1 MRDNFRFISHELF
14 LYSIAALL
22 KNEKFKIANIFLTQE
37 YMDRSGTADYV
48 RYDDYAGTFSHQ
60 EAITIEFENNQTHA
74 GGWARMLKER
84 STHEELDFRRLQ
96 EADLVLFLRDLL
108 HKTGYSVPW
117 IPKTLTREYHF
128 SAFELFARAESHRY
142 FDALKTLLR
151 VENKEELATKLDAA
165 IKRQPFGGLGLR
177 SMNLRTMVNLDSLD
191 TRP

>member
-1 MRDNFRFISHELF
+1 
-14 LYSIAALL
+14 
-22 KNEKFKIANIFLTQE
+22 
-37 YMDRSGTADYV
+37 MDRSGTADYV